1 MRARIALELERAVE
15 RAVEWAVES
24 GEATIAKATQGIRT
38 LDEDVGRKKA
48 TIASLQAALDETKQT
63 SDEHPTHL
71 EGEVSS
77 LVGLVSLDSS
87 AASDTCYSHVTGDA
101 IQGDPCLV
109 SSLVGLVSLV
119 SLDSIAAS
127 DTCYSHVTGDCD
139 SDVMLFKE
147 TLC

>member
-1 MRARIALELERAVE
+1 M
-15 RAVEWAVES
+15 ES